1 MLKLLLIEDD
11 PDLAQL
17 IASAL
22 EKEHYSVDLC
32 SDGETG
38 MLYALNPD
46 YGYDLAIIDRMLPVI
61 DGLSIVRAMRRKGIQ
76 LPVLMITALGG
87 LDDRVEGLDG
97 GADDYLVKPFHL
109 RELSARV
116 RALTRRPQTFHEQQL
131 LQYGDLTLDEAAR
144 TLSFGAESLQL
155 TAKEAALLATLMQH
169 PETLQA
175 KERLLLRVW
184 GSDTAVES
192 GNLDNYISFLRKR
205 LRALGSRCVI
215 TTVYG
220 SGYLLEVQHHA

>member
-38 MLYALNPD
+38 LLYALNPD

-76 LPVLMITALGG
+76 LPVLVITALGG

-109 RELSARV
+109 RELSGAGARV
-116 RALTRRPQTFHEQQL
+116 DTSPADISRTTAAAVRRSHPRRSSTH
-131 LQYGDLTLDEAAR
+131 
-144 TLSFGAESLQL
+144 
-155 TAKEAALLATLMQH
+155 ALL
-169 PETLQA
+169 
-175 KERLLLRVW
+175 RR
-184 GSDTAVES
+184 
-192 GNLDNYISFLRKR
+192 RKSPAHR
-205 LRALGSRCVI
+205 
-215 TTVYG
+215 
-220 SGYLLEVQHHA
+220 

>member
-38 MLYALNPD
+38 LLYALNPD

-61 DGLSIVRAMRRKGIQ
+61 GGLSIVRAMQ

-87 LDDRVEGLDG
+87 LDDRIEGLDG

-144 TLSFGAESLQL
+144 TLSCGAESLQL

>member
-1 MLKLLLIEDD
+1 
-11 PDLAQL
+11 
-17 IASAL
+17 
-22 EKEHYSVDLC
+22 
-32 SDGETG
+32 
-38 MLYALNPD
+38 
-46 YGYDLAIIDRMLPVI
+46 
-61 DGLSIVRAMRRKGIQ
+61 
-76 LPVLMITALGG
+76 MITARGG
-87 LDDRVEGLDG
+87 LDDRVDGLDG

-131 LQYGDLTLDEAAR
+131 LLYGDLTLDEAAR
-144 TLSFGAESLQL
+144 TLSCGAESLQL

-169 PETLQA
+169 LETLQA

-205 LRALGSRCVI
+205 LRARGSCCVI

-220 SGYLLEVQHHA
+220 RGYLVEVQHLA

>member
-32 SDGETG
+32 SDGESG

-97 GADDYLVKPFHL
+97 GA
-109 RELSARV
+109 
-116 RALTRRPQTFHEQQL
+116 
-131 LQYGDLTLDEAAR
+131 
-144 TLSFGAESLQL
+144 ESLQL

-205 LRALGSRCVI
+205 LRALDSRCVI